1 MILSS
6 RSSIIGSII
15 IVVIIFSGAV
25 GFVYMNSQ
33 YVPPD
38 VAVVVRAPGFGDL
51 SMADQ
56 VLTGIEDIAGD
67 MVVNFYY
74 FTADDEAQA
83 QTIIEQLSASR
94 IYELIVVIGEE
105 LSNELQ
111 TVAATN
117 PNQKYAFIGGSIEAN
132 NIFSV
137 TFAQHEA
144 AFLAGVLAGV
154 VSATN
159 TNRSGI
165 VGIIGSVG
173 TDPTVMK
180 LIAGFRQGFD
190 YANNT
195 LNYSITLLPPVY
207 VGSYNDSDTAE
218 AIAKDMFDP
227 EGDNA
232 DIIFAPVRASILGV
246 RNAMVYANE
255 TWFCNITNREPFVI
269 AAEGDQDYVGLPN
282 IETRAGNSWVLTSVV
297 PRSDLAVYRVIN
309 ATLWGKFNELQ
320 GETLQYQMRNTTQ
333 FPMRSMDDIGVNL
346 TSFEFNNINW
356 VPIDILQLIQNLRSD
371 IFYGIIE
378 VSDTYPPP

>member
-15 IVVIIFSGAV
+15 IVVIIFSGAIS
-25 GFVYMNSQ
+25 FVYMNSQ

-56 VLTGIEDIAGD
+56 VLTGIEELGGD
-67 MVVNFYY
+67 MVVNFKY
-74 FTADDEAQA
+74 FTADNEAQA
-83 QTIIEQLSASR
+83 QTILEQLSASR
-94 IYELIVVIGEE
+94 IYELIVVIGGE

-111 TVAATN
+111 TVAATYSY
-117 PNQKYAFIGGSIEAN
+117 QKYAFIGGSVVAN

-154 VSATN
+154 VSASN
-159 TNRSGI
+159 TNRSGT
-165 VGIIGSVG
+165 VGIIGSVS
-173 TDPTVMK
+173 TDPTVIK
-180 LIAGFRQGFD
+180 LIAGFKQGFD
-190 YANNT
+190 YANNS
-195 LNYSITLLPPVY
+195 LNYSITLLPAVY

-218 AIAKDMFDP
+218 ELAKDMFDP

-232 DIIFAPVRASILGV
+232 DIIFAPVRASILGI

-255 TWFCNITNREPFVI
+255 TWFCNITNREPFII
-269 AAEGDQDYVGLPN
+269 AAEGNQDYIGLPD
-282 IETRAGNSWVLTSVV
+282 IETRAGTSWVLTSVV

-309 ATLWGKFNELQ
+309 ATLWGEFDKLQ
-320 GETLQYQMRNTTQ
+320 GETLQYQMKNTTS
-333 FPMRSMDDIGVNL
+333 FPMSSMDEIGVNL
-346 TSFEFNNINW
+346 TDFEFNNRNW
-356 VPIDILQLIQNLRSD
+356 IPNEILQIIQSLRYD